1 MFYCL
6 KQFETFLWN
15 IRSHHKDGMIK
26 ASSLIPRRF
35 FDQLDEVL
43 YELAPSN
50 WVHTIKNQTSDG
62 QLDGYFENQ
71 QLAASSI
78 KFISEFS
85 SDGIPFNFLI
95 SEIKQEDWQNSY
107 KKHFQTWEFKGIYII
122 PVWQKGIHHIDYE
135 ERALYLDP
143 SMAFGTGNHE
153 TTKMCV
159 ESLITLKQSYKEK
172 INSLLDVGCGSGI
185 LTLLGDLLSIN
196 INYGID
202 SDSNSIK
209 VANDNLLL
217 NKLNFSPK
225 FRVKGIEDLELTRL
239 YDVVIAN
246 IQADILCANATK
258 LISCMAENGHMILS
272 GILSTEVDEVQKEF
286 ADHTERLGCKMRFR
300 KKHLNEW
307 STIHI
312 SKES

>member
-1 MFYCL
+1 M
-6 KQFETFLWN
+6 
-15 IRSHHKDGMIK
+15 
-26 ASSLIPRRF
+26 
-35 FDQLDEVL
+35 
-43 YELAPSN
+43 
-50 WVHTIKNQTSDG
+50 
-62 QLDGYFENQ
+62 
-71 QLAASSI
+71 
-78 KFISEFS
+78 
-85 SDGIPFNFLI
+85 
-95 SEIKQEDWQNSY
+95 
-107 KKHFQTWEFKGIYII
+107 
-122 PVWQKGIHHIDYE
+122 
-135 ERALYLDP
+135 
-143 SMAFGTGNHE
+143 
-153 TTKMCV
+153 
-159 ESLITLKQSYKEK
+159 
-172 INSLLDVGCGSGI
+172 
-185 LTLLGDLLSIN
+185 TLLGDLLSII

-217 NKLNFSPK
+217 NNLNFSPK

-272 GILSTEVDEVQKEF
+272 GILSTEVDEVQKVF
-286 ADHTERLGCKMRFR
+286 AGHTKRLGCKMRFS